1 MSKTDNILF
10 TVLQVFAWIIF
21 VALSIEAGGLIVNFV
36 FSIFNP
42 DMLPKLYN
50 KLDLTGIFNQSSAA
64 YYGLYSFILII
75 SLLKAVL
82 FYEVIKLTQ
91 TLKLDH
97 PFTLAVARQI
107 STISYFT
114 LSIGLLSY
122 IGRQFAKQVERSVFS
137 TGSLD
142 VFWNDSQAFVLMAA
156 IIYVISAI
164 FKRGV
169 ELQDEHDLTV

>member
-1 MSKTDNILF
+1 MSKTDYTLF
-10 TVLQVFAWIIF
+10 IVLQVFAWIIF
-21 VALSIEAGGLIVNFV
+21 VGLSIEAGGLLVNFV
-36 FSIFNP
+36 FSLFGP
-42 DMLPKLYN
+42 EMLPRLYN

-82 FYEVIKLTQ
+82 FYEVIKLTW

-114 LSIGLLSY
+114 LSIGLLSFM
-122 IGRQFAKQVERSVFS
+122 GRQFAKQVERGGFNTSV
-137 TGSLD
+137 LD
-142 VFWNDSQAFVLMAA
+142 LYWNDSQAFVLMAA
-156 IIYVISAI
+156 VIYIIAAI